1 MQLNPHLIADRSHL
15 PAALHQR
22 VGLQLASIR
31 ELNTAHA
38 VVLHKGHGKTRS
50 LSSSYRTISS
60 CPFIAKALD
69 IYLGELSK
77 DDWKEVQAPTQFQ
90 GRRSSHELA
99 SLLLTTAIQYSTSS
113 SAPVFVLLLDAKSAF
128 DLVLKEI
135 LVRRLYLDTTPDQR
149 IRFWDLRLSNRATF
163 CQWENNT
170 MGPIYDE
177 LGLEQGGPASS
188 EFYKI
193 YNNEQLSSAHRSGL
207 GTNIAGI
214 AVACVGQADDTALVS
229 NDLHQLQM
237 LLDLSLQ
244 YCQKHQVQLSASK
257 TKLLV
262 FSKQESA
269 YVKYSKLISPLNMNK
284 TPIQQ
289 LSMLGCFGLSM
300 ATSPTFT
307 RGW

>member
-1 MQLNPHLIADRSHL
+1 MGIRHFLFLINTII
-15 PAALHQR
+15 QE
-22 VGLQLASIR
+22 VELASIR

-38 VVLHKGHGKTRS
+38 VVFHKGHGKSRS

-90 GRRSSHELA
+90 GHGSSHELA
-99 SLLLTTAIQYSTSS
+99 SLLLTTAIQYSTTSS
-113 SAPVFVLLLDAKSAF
+113 DPVFVLLLDAKSAF

-163 CQWENNT
+163 CQWETHT

-193 YNNEQLSSAHRSGL
+193 YNNEQLSSAQRSGL
-207 GTNIAGI
+207 GTCIAGVD
-214 AVACVGQADDTALVS
+214 VACVGQAYDTVLVS
-229 NDLHQLQM
+229 NDLHQLKM

-244 YCQKHQVQLSASK
+244 YCQKHQV
-257 TKLLV
+257 
-262 FSKQESA
+262 
-269 YVKYSKLISPLNMNK
+269 
-284 TPIQQ
+284 
-289 LSMLGCFGLSM
+289 
-300 ATSPTFT
+300 
-307 RGW
+307 